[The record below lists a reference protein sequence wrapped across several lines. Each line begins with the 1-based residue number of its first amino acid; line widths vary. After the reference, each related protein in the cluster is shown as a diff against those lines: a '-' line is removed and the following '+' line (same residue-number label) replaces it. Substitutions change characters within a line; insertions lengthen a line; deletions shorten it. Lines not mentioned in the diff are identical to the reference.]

1 MRLIKTFIN
10 VIIPNFIFQIIEA
23 QPSSGDE
30 NSCAPYPKNPITG
43 HHEVGTNARHHT
55 RIIGGYPVPY
65 GDAPWQVVLYNMNQ
79 LWGGG
84 TLISEMYVITA
95 AHCMTYEKEL
105 YKIILGNHDLNKNDS
120 GEVERKVA
128 SYKRHSKYDLNAE
141 HTNNCKCFFKPLC
154 SHKNT
159 TNCTLTSTF
168 IRENNKV

>member
-1 MRLIKTFIN
+1 MRLITTFIN
-10 VIIPNFIFQIIEA
+10 FVIPNFIFQIIEA
-23 QPSSGDE
+23 QPSSGGE
-30 NSCAPYPKNPITG
+30 NSCAPYPENQITG
-43 HHEVGTNARHHT
+43 FHNARHHT

-65 GDAPWQVVLYNMNQ
+65 GDAPWQAVLYLAGD

-105 YKIILGNHDLNKNDS
+105 YKIILGNHDLRKNDS
-120 GEVERKVA
+120 GEVERKIA

-168 IRENNKV
+168 IRKNNKVA